1 MVTAQARLGDI
12 ESNIAET
19 TVIREG
25 IDETTISKLNT
36 DSTSV
41 TGTAEPN
48 AEITIK
54 AGDTVIA
61 NGRVGSDGIYS
72 LTIEKQPAGTVVTA
86 QATLNGISL
95 NIAETMVERATIAE
109 TTLNEVTTTDTTVS
123 GTAEPNAQVEI
134 TIGDETK
141 NATVDSDGKFA
152 VEIDPQA
159 AGTMITAQR
168 LNGR

>member
-1 MVTAQARLGDI
+1 
-12 ESNIAET
+12 
-19 TVIREG
+19 
-25 IDETTISKLNT
+25 
-36 DSTSV
+36 
-41 TGTAEPN
+41 
-48 AEITIK
+48 
-54 AGDTVIA
+54 
-61 NGRVGSDGIYS
+61 
-72 LTIEKQPAGTVVTA
+72 
-86 QATLNGISL
+86 
-95 NIAETMVERATIAE
+95 ETMVERATIAE